1 MEYLEGLGISREYCP
16 RPLTLLKRLQYAI
29 PFMLK
34 LNQKIRR
41 VSVGANYEIY
51 GRFQFRGNGVLTP
64 LVRLERFLVSVLVSI
79 KGGSLSIRA

>member
-1 MEYLEGLGISREYCP
+1 
-16 RPLTLLKRLQYAI
+16 
-29 PFMLK
+29 MLK